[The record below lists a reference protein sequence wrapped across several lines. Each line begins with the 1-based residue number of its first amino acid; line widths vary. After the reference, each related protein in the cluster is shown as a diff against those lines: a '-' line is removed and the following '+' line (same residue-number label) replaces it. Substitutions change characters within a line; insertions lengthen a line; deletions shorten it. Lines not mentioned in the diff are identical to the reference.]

1 MSRSLSYLRRG
12 LLGIALVG
20 SLGFGATQAFA
31 TPEET
36 AASGGSC
43 PWSANGPYFYPPCED
58 FCREVGGGEWGY
70 CDNGMCV
77 CV

>member
-31 TPEET
+31 EPKGEPV
-36 AASGGSC
+36 AAMGTC
-43 PWSANGPYFYPPCED
+43 PVGMWECCMTCYGQRVLRCPC
-58 FCREVGGGEWGY
+58 
-70 CDNGMCV
+70 
-77 CV
+77 